1 MDMATLCGSV
11 CFLFVIMVI
20 ASSPAAVAAVGE
32 DIVEET
38 CGQCSR
44 SNPNVNYTLCVSS
57 LSGYPGADL
66 HGLALFSTM
75 PLRSA
80 LATIA
85 SEARVLRDR
94 APPGSPPRSCLD
106 SCLEVFRDAAYN
118 LGNAVAA
125 IESWRYGD
133 AKTAMSATT
142 DAPVTCED
150 EFKGQGMATPP
161 AIKARTK
168 PLFQHGVIS
177 LAIIS
182 LL

>member
-1 MDMATLCGSV
+1 MAPDRRCTEML
-11 CFLFVIMVI
+11 FFVIII
-20 ASSPAAVAAVGE
+20 ASSSAAAAG
-32 DIVEET
+32 DIVEDT
-38 CGQCSR
+38 CGECSR

-57 LSGYPGADL
+57 LSGYPGSRGANL
-66 HGLALFSTM
+66 HGLALISAM
-75 PLRSA
+75 PLRSG

-94 APPGSPPRSCLD
+94 APPGSPARSCLE
-106 SCLEVFRDAAYN
+106 SCMEVFRDAAYN
-118 LGNAVAA
+118 LGNAVTA

-161 AIKARTK
+161 AIMAKTK
-168 PLFQHGVIS
+168 PLFQQGVIS